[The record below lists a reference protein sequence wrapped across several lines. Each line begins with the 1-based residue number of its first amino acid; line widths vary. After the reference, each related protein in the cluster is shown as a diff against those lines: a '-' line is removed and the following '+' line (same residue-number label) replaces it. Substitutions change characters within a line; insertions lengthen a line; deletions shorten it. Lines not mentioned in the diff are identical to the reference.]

1 MTVCALARESET
13 AKVSVFV
20 PESPSKADA
29 SAIDR
34 AGVSGLRISM
44 ESGLWATAPLLSETW
59 RVKPK
64 RPSCA
69 GCPEMVPLVP
79 SRPRPGGSAPSARL
93 QKRGAFPP
101 SAESAA
107 EYDVRSRPSG
117 SALVAIERGLAVEVW
132 ISAV

>member
-1 MTVCALARESET
+1 VTACALARESET
-13 AKVSVFV
+13 VKASVLV

-34 AGVSGLRISM
+34 AGVSGFRISM
-44 ESGLWATAPLLSETW
+44 ERGLWATPPLLSETW
-59 RVKPK
+59 RVKAN

-69 GCPEMVPLVP
+69 GCPEIVPAVP
-79 SRPRPGGSAPSARL
+79 SRPRPGGRAPSARL
-93 QKRGAFPP
+93 QKRGVFPP

-107 EYDVRSRPSG
+107 EYAVRSRPSG
-117 SALVAIERGLAVEVW
+117 SALVVIESGLAVEVW